1 MSALP
6 AATAAWL
13 SLGMAS
19 PLIWV
24 ERPPLGCCTASA
36 LVILPPLTVIRTW
49 TGPYSV
55 VTAVPV
61 RVCAPAATPPCAE
74 GAPRPPACT
83 DPASDA
89 GFSDSSST
97 MPDTV
102 AAVASRVRRM
112 GWLFFIAPSAPEV

>member
-1 MSALP
+1 
-6 AATAAWL
+6 
-13 SLGMAS
+13 
-19 PLIWV
+19 
-24 ERPPLGCCTASA
+24 

-55 VTAVPV
+55 STAEPV

-74 GAPRPPACT
+74 GAPPAAPACT
-83 DPASDA
+83 DPASEA